1 MNKVLFINHKKQ
13 KCGVYQFG
21 KLTFEAIRSSKIFDY
36 KYAEVESLQEFQSA
50 YIKNSPHIILFN
62 YHDQTQPWLTEQV
75 LSELPSHIKK
85 IAIGGHDCF
94 ANFDSIDIQI
104 IPDPT
109 ITETNKIKKVDR
121 LILDY
126 AAIDGVIPN
135 SVGSFGFGFFGK
147 DWGRIIHIV
156 NSSPDIKL
164 LRLHIPYSDF
174 ADPNGHTSTYI
185 ANSCRQLLD
194 PRIHLDISHEFMSIP
209 DLLKWLSRHSIN
221 IFPYE
226 EMKGRGISSTIDF
239 ALSCRRPIG
248 ISKSDMFRHIYHKQE
263 ILLDNNSLPSIINS
277 GISPLKDFYKWDANN
292 LTNQYDKILSSI

>member
-1 MNKVLFINHKKQ
+1 MLINGEADADLKEGYRRYSKKNIKKLHEFYENIRVACDQIIAESKVLKKPR
-13 KCGVYQFG
+13 KKKF
-21 KLTFEAIRSSKIFDY
+21 KSAEDLT
-36 KYAEVESLQEFQSA
+36 
-50 YIKNSPHIILFN
+50 
-62 YHDQTQPWLTEQV
+62 
-75 LSELPSHIKK
+75 
-85 IAIGGHDCF
+85 
-94 ANFDSIDIQI
+94 
-104 IPDPT
+104 
-109 ITETNKIKKVDR
+109 KKVDR

-126 AAIDGVIPN
+126 AATDSVIPN
-135 SVGSFGFGFFGK
+135 SVGSFGFGFLGK

-156 NSSPDIKL
+156 NSSSDIEL

-194 PRIHLDISHEFMSIP
+194 PRIHLNISHDFMSIP

-263 ILLDNNSLPSIINS
+263 ILLDNNSLSSIINS
-277 GISPLKDFYKWDANN
+277 GISPLEDFYKWDANN
-292 LTNQYDKILSSI
+292 LINQYDKILLKL

>member
-1 MNKVLFINHKKQ
+1 MNKVLFVNHKKQ

-21 KLTFEAIRSSKIFDY
+21 KLTYEAIYNSNKFEY
-36 KYAEVESLQEFQSA
+36 KYTEVECLNEFLSS
-50 YIKNSPHIILFN
+50 YDNYNPNIIIFN
-62 YHDQTQPWLTEQV
+62 YHDQTQPWLTEGV
-75 LSELPSHIKK
+75 LSNLPNSIKK

-109 ITETNKIKKVDR
+109 VIETNKIKKVDR
-121 LILDY
+121 LILDFQPSEN
-126 AAIDGVIPN
+126 ILTN

-147 DWGRIIHIV
+147 DWMKIINIV
-156 NSSPDIKL
+156 NNSPETEL

-174 ADPNGHTSTYI
+174 ADPNGYNATYI
-185 ANSCRQLLD
+185 AAACRQ
-194 PRIHLDISHEFMSIP
+194 HLDHRISLSISHEFMSIP
-209 DLLKWLSRHSIN
+209 DLLLWLSSHSIN

-248 ISKSDMFRHIYHKQE
+248 ISKSDMFRHIYHKSE
-263 ILLDNNSLPSIINS
+263 ILLDINSLQSIKDQ
-277 GISPLKDFYKWDANN
+277 GTTPLQDFYKWTADN
-292 LTNQYDKILSSI
+292 LKNQYETILLSI